1 MAKTTFRAALLLLL
15 LLPPPN
21 AMAQRTG
28 EAARPRARDIGL
40 RVGVL
45 PAGRLDAITDVEGVR
60 VGHATLIRGADVRTG
75 VTAVLPHAGNLFREK
90 VPAAVFVGNGFG
102 KLMGSTQVEELG
114 ELETPILLTNTL
126 NVPRAADALVE
137 WMLALP
143 GNEDVRSVNPLVAET
158 NDGQLNDIRGR
169 HVGRE
174 EVFAALKTARGG
186 EVEEGSVGAGTGTVA
201 FGFKGGIGTA
211 SRVVPAKYGGYTV
224 GVLVQTNFGGVL
236 TMNGAPL
243 GRELN
248 RYYLRDDLE
257 PERKGEGAS
266 GLDFE
271 RARGRVGERA
281 GGRKG
286 APANAAAPDAETA
299 LSSDADRADG
309 SVIIVVATDAPLD
322 ARNLRRL
329 AARAMLG
336 LARTGSP
343 STQGSGD
350 YVIAFSTAPQ
360 NRIRHGETALRRVE
374 LLPNEAMSPLFL
386 ACVEATEEAV
396 YNSLLRATTVTGRG
410 GLRVEA
416 LPVERTVEILK
427 KYNAIRGG
435 R

>member
-1 MAKTTFRAALLLLL
+1 MRTTFCIALASLLLL
-15 LLPPPN
+15 N
-21 AMAQRTG
+21 VMAQNAK
-28 EAARPRARDIGL
+28 EAPRPRARDIGL

-60 VGHATLIRGADVRTG
+60 VGHATLIRGEDVRTG
-75 VTAVLPHAGNLFREK
+75 VTAVLPHGGNLFREK

-126 NVPRAADALVE
+126 NVPRVADALVE
-137 WMLALP
+137 WMLGLP
-143 GNEDVRSVNPLVAET
+143 GNEEVRSVNAVVAET

-174 EVFAALKTARGG
+174 EVFAALKTAKGG

-224 GVLVQTNFGGVL
+224 GVLVQTNYGGVL
-236 TMNGAPL
+236 TMNGAPV
-243 GRELN
+243 GRELG
-248 RYYLRDDLE
+248 RYFLKDDLE
-257 PERKGEGAS
+257 PAGK
-266 GLDFE
+266 
-271 RARGRVGERA
+271 VGEM
-281 GGRKG
+281 KG
-286 APANAAAPDAETA
+286 Q
-299 LSSDADRADG
+299 SSPSSNVDRADG
-309 SVIIVVATDAPLD
+309 SVIVVVATDAPLD

-343 STQGSGD
+343 STNGSGD
-350 YVIAFSTAPQ
+350 YVIAFSTTAQ
-360 NRIRHGETALRRVE
+360 NRVRHGDTAPRRVE
-374 LLPNEAMSPLFL
+374 LLPNDSVSPLFL

-396 YNSLLRATTVTGRG
+396 YNSLLRATTVKGRG
-410 GLRVEA
+410 GVRVEA
-416 LPVERTVEILK
+416 LPIDETIRVLK
-427 KYNAIRGG
+427 KYNAVQGG
-435 R
+435 P